1 MSKYYVYELIDPRN
15 SKVFYIG
22 KGKDKRMYTHV
33 RRVKKGKIPNKNKH
47 LFHKIRQILNDGY
60 NDIVYK
66 QIFFTDDDEEAY
78 EKETERMKQI
88 GLENLCN
95 LIYPSYRN
103 EMSYKLFSEKMKGH
117 ITKEEVKQK
126 ISQSLKGH
134 VISEETKQKISNT
147 KKGKKHPCSDLQRK
161 RIIESFTPIDGWKD
175 LISPSGERVPVYCIL
190 DTAKKYGLNPP
201 SITELY
207 QGKHSH
213 HHGWKVAS

>member
-1 MSKYYVYELIDPRN
+1 
-15 SKVFYIG
+15 VFYIG

-33 RRVKKGKIPNKNKH
+33 RRVRKGKIPNKNKH

-66 QIFFTDDDEEAY
+66 QIFFTDNDEEAY

-88 GLENLCN
+88 GIENLCN
-95 LIYPSYRN
+95 LIYPTYRN

-134 VISEETKQKISNT
+134 VISEETKQKISKT
-147 KKGKKHPCSDLQRK
+147 KKGKKTGECSQLRK
-161 RIIESFTPIDGWKD
+161 EKISMAHKPMGGWKS
-175 LISPSGERVPVYCIL
+175 LISPGGEIVPI
-190 DTAKKYGLNPP
+190 DTISNFCRKYGFYV
-201 SITELY
+201 SAISELLS
-207 QGKHSH
+207 GKHSH